1 MGSENLDSADNQ
13 QERLSSEEARSWFI
27 AGFVEGEGSVTVS
40 IKRHG
45 GKPFGL
51 YIQPEFF
58 VYQHRVRRELLEMA
72 QEYFGAGLIR
82 PKPGN
87 PDVLVYSIMSRP
99 VIRERVLPFLSD
111 CGRFSAP
118 VGDYEKFP
126 AGGPVL
132 GGGLREVRRGGPAV
146 GCRSAARAV
155 GHAPHRRDRIFDERE
170 REATTRPAR

>member
-13 QERLSSEEARSWFI
+13 QERLSSEEARRWFL

-40 IKRHG
+40 IKRHCG
-45 GKPFGL
+45 GPFGL

-72 QEYFGAGLIR
+72 QEFFGAGGIR

-99 VIRERVLPFLSD
+99 VIRERVLPFLSA
-111 CGRFSAP
+111 CGRFSASP
-118 VGDYEKFP
+118 
-126 AGGPVL
+126 GGFA
-132 GGGLREVRRGGPAV
+132 EVARGGPAV
-146 GCRSAARAV
+146 G
-155 GHAPHRRDRIFDERE
+155 
-170 REATTRPAR
+170 

>member
-45 GKPFGL
+45 GNPFGL

-72 QEYFGAGLIR
+72 QGVLRGR
-82 PKPGN
+82 PDSPETGQ
-87 PDVLVYSIMSRP
+87 SGRP
-99 VIRERVLPFLSD
+99 RVLHHVEARHP
-111 CGRFSAP
+111 GARFTVP
-118 VGDYEKFP
+118 
-126 AGGPVL
+126 L
-132 GGGLREVRRGGPAV
+132 GLR
-146 GCRSAARAV
+146 
-155 GHAPHRRDRIFDERE
+155 
-170 REATTRPAR
+170 

>member
-111 CGRFSAP
+111 CGRFSAR
-118 VGDYEKFP
+118 VADYEKF
-126 AGGPVL
+126 V
-132 GGGLREVRRGGPAV
+132 REVRRGGPAV

-170 REATTRPAR
+170 REATTRP